1 MRNQCGVGRALL
13 RITDYAF
20 SYLFSP
26 KLITPLYGLCSGS
39 TLCTVTFLIT
49 GGFTGRPCFGSA
61 SGVAA
66 MAVTVSMPAV
76 TLPDAVY
83 RRAVGRGVWGGKEKK
98 KTVAAGVGGT
108 SPPAPTRGSTF
119 YRASP

>member
-66 MAVTVSMPAV
+66 IAVTVSMPAV
-76 TLPDAVY
+76 TCPNAVY
-83 RRAVGRGVWGGKEKK
+83 RRSYRWVL
-98 KTVAAGVGGT
+98 
-108 SPPAPTRGSTF
+108 RGS
-119 YRASP
+119 RQMKNWLPAELAN